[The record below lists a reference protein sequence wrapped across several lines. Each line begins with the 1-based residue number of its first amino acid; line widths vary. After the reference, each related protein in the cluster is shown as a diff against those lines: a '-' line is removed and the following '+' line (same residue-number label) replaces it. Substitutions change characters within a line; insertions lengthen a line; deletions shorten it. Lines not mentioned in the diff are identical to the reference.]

1 MYNNYNYLIPENHQA
16 WRSASEIAM
25 VALAHEN
32 RRVQFMDEDQTPA
45 QQAAGETQKTGIL
58 SFLAAPLHLLASLM
72 G

>member
-32 RRVQFMDEDQTPA
+32 RRIQFLDEVESPVQHSATHKRSFLD
-45 QQAAGETQKTGIL
+45 
-58 SFLAAPLHLLASLM
+58 FLAAPLQMLSSLL

>member
-1 MYNNYNYLIPENHQA
+1 MYNHYNYLIPENRQA

-32 RRVQFMDEDQTPA
+32 RRLTFMDQVESPMQPS
-45 QQAAGETQKTGIL
+45 ETHKR
-58 SFLAAPLHLLASLM
+58 SFLDYLAVPLQMLSSLL